1 LRLRRLQ
8 CDAAIEN
15 EASRAVYGSPDL
27 IMARM
32 REAKAELKNEK
43 PDLQKVNGLLRR
55 LFKSIVID
63 VENRTITYRWIS
75 DDSQSEID
83 F

>member
-1 LRLRRLQ
+1 
-8 CDAAIEN
+8 
-15 EASRAVYGSPDL
+15 
-27 IMARM
+27 M